1 MVPPDNPYI
10 CFECNKQHEAE
21 APWQLQRKPAHDEAH
36 DYMHVLVLAS
46 EEAADEEE
54 VDDRLTAL
62 DAKLEEKV
70 GALQG
75 RLDDMESTV
84 TARLQTLEDLLRH
97 LVTTVTE
104 LRQPAAQGNHI

>member
-1 MVPPDNPYI
+1 MVPSDSPYI

-21 APWQLQRKPAHDEAH
+21 TPWQLQRKPSDDKAH

-46 EEAADEEE
+46 EGPVDEEV

-70 GALQG
+70 EALQG
-75 RLDDMESTV
+75 RLNDMESTV
-84 TARLQTLEDLLRH
+84 TARLQRLEDLLH
-97 LVTTVTE
+97 QLVATVTE
-104 LRQPAAQGNHI
+104 LRQA